1 MKISRRDDGE
11 VTILE
16 LSGNFM
22 GGQDSYDFER
32 EIEQLIDQDRL
43 NTVLSFK
50 NLKWINSPG
59 IGILVRNY
67 SHYLRFGGQMVICEL
82 NTRISIVFDLMIRK
96 LFEIYETVDEAVE
109 VLRKREAEFP
119 KKDDKAPAGF
129 SLKAWRTA
137 PWATQNDASIHCR
150 LTRC

>member
-1 MKISRRDDGE
+1 MKIRRRDDGE

-16 LSGNFM
+16 LSGNFT

-32 EIEQLIDQDRL
+32 AIEQLIDEDRL

-50 NLKWINSPG
+50 NVKWINSPG

-67 SHYLRFGGQMVICEL
+67 SHYLRFGGQMVICQL

-96 LFEIYETVDEAVE
+96 VFEIYETIEEAVE
-109 VLRKREAEFP
+109 VTRKRASALQ
-119 KKDDKAPAGF
+119 KKDAEA
-129 SLKAWRTA
+129 S
-137 PWATQNDASIHCR
+137 ATS
-150 LTRC
+150 